1 MKIKTLLLTCAV
13 PLFTW
18 QGFAQSPVTVYTG
31 DSVPTLQGWNELKLD
46 ATVNDLAAPTT
57 LTAGDGV
64 LKLTSTNAANQF
76 SQLAWNKTGLDF
88 NLSTGFTLEV
98 KAKVTSAD
106 KTGAF
111 NIQGYDKTG
120 KGFRIGILSN
130 AVTEQ
135 TNPFVATKTIASGLA
150 NNDGFHIYRFA
161 FSPLGVAAVY
171 RDGALLGT
179 FPLST
184 FQFDNI
190 IENGGFEDAE
200 YPDFMTNGIMSR
212 VTDPKLLRYGN
223 AALEMNSNG
232 LVTDYVNNEGA
243 HTREIAVKPNTEY
256 DISIT
261 RRRTASEPWAW
272 RDMGAFYDFNKGCLG
287 LKGVNED
294 GRNEAGRPMFGSVN
308 DRYWQVHNQTFTTPA
323 NAKTVRFEFP
333 AWTRDNS
340 KKNATSSFDNFTFR
354 EKSALAVLPNVTA
367 ASFVLPPTF
376 HEGYV
381 NLIQNGSFEIDS
393 INNDGTPYDWAL
405 ASAGGDN
412 DNVPVAVN
420 PLWNGN
426 VRIQDKNKPDDF
438 NGGDEYYARSGNSC
452 LRFSTINMDGQ
463 GKARNFDFTKEL
475 EPNKTYRFSFW
486 HRNPRWNDFG
496 WLLVRLGESNPIW
509 GHRTGDRSNKWIP
522 VDVVFT
528 TTETNKTLHLYTI
541 SDAHGDWWNQY
552 IDDLVLYEIPQGT
565 PLDPQIEGKTN
576 MIANGDFED
585 VTKNNDGTN
594 YNWALAS
601 TNESNDHN
609 FPMGYNEMW
618 GTWLRIQD
626 KEKRGG
632 DFWGDRD
639 DTGYDWAHSGTKSVR
654 FTFLDNWNEARDFE
668 GLSGDT
674 LPDAYRLN
682 MNFRKELEPNKTYTF
697 VFWIKTSCWNDRG
710 WFHVANGDVK
720 VLSKEITNHYMNWSR
735 QSVTFSTTPDNHT
748 LRMFT
753 EFGGWMNIYLDD
765 LFLFEEA
772 THIPAEFTG
781 QTYLA
786 FGKSTGTSST
796 DVEVEYI
803 KVDNTGSFIRTAV
816 FNSNGGST
824 VATQVVDGTV
834 TEPAAPVKEGYAF
847 AGWYSNLLFT
857 STFDFNTTVTNDL
870 ILYAKWNEVYTITFN
885 LDGGT
890 GIADSTYTVASD
902 AVVLP
907 VPTKPEH
914 NFLGWYDNSE
924 LTGTA
929 ITEIP
934 QGSTGNMVFWAKWQI
949 ATGFNDIKNRS
960 LSLYPNP
967 VTDGLLT
974 IDNIRTVNSK
984 IEIYSILGTL
994 AGVYDIKGSKTEIDI
1009 SVLPAGTYV
1018 VKIDSKVARIM
1029 KK

>member
-18 QGFAQSPVTVYTG
+18 QSFAQSPVTVYSG
-31 DSVPTLQGWNELKLD
+31 ASVPTEQGWNELKLD
-46 ATVNDLAAPTT
+46 ASVNDLAAPTT
-57 LTAGDGV
+57 LTAESGV

-76 SQLAWNKTGLDF
+76 SQRGWYKTDLNFDLG
-88 NLSTGFTLEV
+88 TGFTLEV
-98 KAKVTSAD
+98 KAKVTDAD

-111 NIQGYDKTG
+111 NIQGYDKSG
-120 KGFRIGILSN
+120 KGFRIGIL
-130 AVTEQ
+130 ADALTEQ
-135 TNPFVATKTIASGLA
+135 TNPFATTKTIASGLT
-150 NNDGFHIYRFA
+150 NNDGFHIFRFA

-212 VTDPKLLRYGN
+212 VTDPKLKRYGN

-243 HTREIAVKPNTEY
+243 HTREIAVKPNTQY

-261 RRRTASEPWAW
+261 RRRTSSEPWAW

-294 GRNEAGRPMFGSVN
+294 GRNEAGRPMFASVN
-308 DRYWQVHNQTFTTPA
+308 DRYWQVHNQTITTPA
-323 NAKTVRFEFP
+323 NAKTIRFEFP
-333 AWTRDNS
+333 SWTRDNS
-340 KKNATSSFDNFTFR
+340 KKTIASSFDNFTFR
-354 EKSALAVLPNVTA
+354 EKPSFAILPNVTA
-367 ASFVLPPTF
+367 AAFKLAPTF

-381 NLIQNGSFEIDS
+381 NLIQNGGFEDHAT
-393 INNDGTPYDWAL
+393 NNDGTPYEWAL

-420 PLWNGN
+420 SLWNGN

-438 NGGDEYYARSGNSC
+438 NSGDEPYAHTGTSC

-463 GKARNFDFTKEL
+463 GKGRNFDFTKEL

-486 HRNPRWNDFG
+486 HRNPKWNDFG
-496 WLLVRLGESNPIW
+496 WLLVRLGDGNPIW
-509 GHRTGDRSNKWIP
+509 GHRTGDRANKWIP
-522 VDVVFT
+522 VDIVFT
-528 TTETNKTLHLYTI
+528 TTETNKTLHFYTI
-541 SDAHGDWWNQY
+541 SEAHGDWWNQY
-552 IDDLVLYEIPQGT
+552 IDDMVLYEIPQGT

-576 MIANGDFED
+576 LIANGDFED
-585 VTKNNDGTN
+585 VTMNNDGTK

-601 TNESNDHN
+601 QYENNDHN
-609 FPMGYNEMW
+609 FPMAYNEMW

-639 DTGYDWAHSGTKSVR
+639 DTGYNWAHSGTKSIR
-654 FTFLDNWNEARDFE
+654 FTFQDNWNEGRDFE
-668 GLSGDT
+668 GISNDT
-674 LPDAYRLN
+674 LPEAYRLN
-682 MNFRKELEPNKTYTF
+682 MNFKKELEPNKTYTF

-720 VLSKEITNHYMNWSR
+720 ILSKELTNHYMNWSR
-735 QSVTFSTTPDNHT
+735 QSVTFSTTADNHT

-765 LFLFEEA
+765 LFLFEE
-772 THIPAEFTG
+772 TTPVPAEFTG

-803 KVDNTGSFIRTAV
+803 KVDTTGSFIRTAM
-816 FNSNGGST
+816 FDSNGGSKVASQVVNGT
-824 VATQVVDGTV
+824 VA
-834 TEPAAPVKEGYAF
+834 EPAAPVKSGYRF
-847 AGWYSNLLFT
+847 AGWYSNLVLTTTYNF
-857 STFDFNTTVTNDL
+857 STPVTNDI
-870 ILYAKWNEVYTITFN
+870 ILYAKWNEEYTITFN

-890 GIADSTYTVASD
+890 GIADTTYTIDSEAI
-902 AVVLP
+902 VLP
-907 VPTKPEH
+907 APTKVDF

-924 LTGTA
+924 LTGSAVTSV
-929 ITEIP
+929 P
-934 QGSTGNMVFWAKWQI
+934 QGSTGDKTFWAKWEL
-949 ATGFNDIKNRS
+949 ATNVNDVQNGALK
-960 LSLYPNP
+960 LYPNP
-967 VTDGLLT
+967 VTDGLLS
-974 IDNIRTVNSK
+974 IDNIPSTGKK
-984 IEIYSILGTL
+984 IEVFSVIGTL
-994 AGVYDIKGSKTEIDI
+994 AGVYDINGSKTEIDL
-1009 SVLPAGTYV
+1009 SALPTGTYI
-1018 VKIDSKVARIM
+1018 VKVDGKTARIL

>member
-98 KAKVTSAD
+98 KAKVTIAD

-135 TNPFVATKTIASGLA
+135 TNPFDATKTIASGLV

-190 IENGGFEDAE
+190 IENGGFEDAD

-212 VTDPKLLRYGN
+212 VTDPKLKRYGN
-223 AALEMNSNG
+223 YALEMNSNG
-232 LVTDYVNNEGA
+232 LITDYINNEGA

-261 RRRTASEPWAW
+261 RRRTANEPWAW
-272 RDMGAFYDFNKGCLG
+272 RDMGAFYDFNKGSIG
-287 LKGVNED
+287 LKGINED
-294 GRNEAGRPMFGSVN
+294 GRDEARRPMFASVN
-308 DRYWQVHNQTFTTPA
+308 DRVWQAHNQSITTPA
-323 NAKTVRFEFP
+323 DAKTLRFEFP
-333 AWTRDNS
+333 AWLRDGN
-340 KKNATSSFDNFTFR
+340 KKNVTSSFDNFTLR
-354 EKSALAVLPNVTA
+354 EKPTYTIGATPNPANGFPVVVL
-367 ASFVLPPTF
+367 

-381 NLIQNGSFEIDS
+381 NLIQNGGFEDHA
-393 INNDGTPYDWAL
+393 INNDGTEYIWAL
-405 ASAGGDN
+405 SNEADVN
-412 DNVPVAVN
+412 NNEPVANN

-426 VRIQDKNKPDDF
+426 VRIQRNDKPDDQL
-438 NGGDEYYARSGNSC
+438 GGQWAHSGTSSV
-452 LRFSTINMDGQ
+452 RFSTLGNGNS
-463 GKARNFDFTKEL
+463 NFDFTKEL
-475 EPNKTYRFSFW
+475 EAGKTYRFNFW
-486 HRNPRWNDFG
+486 HRNPHWNDYG
-496 WLLVRLGESNPIW
+496 WIRVKIGEQNIW
-509 GHRTGDRSNKWIP
+509 GHELGGRNNVWANCDL
-522 VDVVFT
+522 VFT
-528 TTETNKTLHLYTI
+528 ATEANKTLHLYTT
-541 SDAHGDWWNQY
+541 SDTHGGWMN
-552 IDDLVLYEIPQGT
+552 IFFDDFVLYEMT
-565 PLDPQIEGKTN
+565 ETTLVDTQIEGKTN
-576 MIANGDFED
+576 LIANGDFEN
-585 VTKNNDGTN
+585 VNLGNDGQPYT
-594 YNWALAS
+594 WALAS
-601 TNESNDHN
+601 EFSGNDDNYPVN
-609 FPMGYNEMW
+609 FSEMW
-618 GTWLRIQD
+618 GSHVRLQD
-626 KEKRGG
+626 KQKVG
-632 DFWGDRD
+632 
-639 DTGYDWAHSGTKSVR
+639 DTGLIWAHSGNKALR
-654 FTFLDNWNEARDFE
+654 FSYLDDYGKAQAFE
-668 GLSGDT
+668 GLSNDV
-674 LPDAYRLN
+674 LPNAYRIN
-682 MNFRKELEPNKTYTF
+682 INFKKELEPNKTYTF
-697 VFWIKTSCWNDRG
+697 VFWLKTSNYGDKGRIAL
-710 WFHVANGDVK
+710 ANGDK
-720 VLSKEITNHYMNWSR
+720 LLWEEELSTKYINWTR
-735 QSVTFSTTPDNHT
+735 QSITFSTTANNHT
-748 LRMFT
+748 LNLYT
-753 EFGGWMNIYLDD
+753 KFGGWFNFYLDD
-765 LFLFEEA
+765 LFLFEEDVYV
-772 THIPAEFTG
+772 PAPASEG

-786 FGKSTGTSST
+786 FGKSTGTSSA

-816 FNSNGGST
+816 FNSNGGSA
-824 VATQVVDGTV
+824 VASQVVDGTV
-834 TEPAAPVKEGYAF
+834 AVPVAPVKEGYAF
-847 AGWYSNLLFT
+847 AGWYSNILLT
-857 STFDFNTTVTNDL
+857 NTYDFNTTVTNDL
-870 ILYAKWNEVYTITFN
+870 ILYAKWNQVYTITFN

-924 LTGTA
+924 LTGSA

-934 QGSTGNMVFWAKWQI
+934 QGSTGNMVFWAKWQL
-949 ATGFNDIKNRS
+949 ATGFNDIKNGS